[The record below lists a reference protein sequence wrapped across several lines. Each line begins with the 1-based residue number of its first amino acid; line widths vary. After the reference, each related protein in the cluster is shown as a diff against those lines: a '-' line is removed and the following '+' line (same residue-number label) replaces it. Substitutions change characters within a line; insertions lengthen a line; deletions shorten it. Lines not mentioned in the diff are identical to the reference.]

1 MQTKVEVAQV
11 FDTILSVPGM
21 GEKVKVSLQTSRK
34 NLLLLNKVIERGLK
48 GKEADEKSFSLLSG
62 LPPETLQELALIA
75 EELLEK
81 AGLVEMNEKL
91 KAF

>member
-1 MQTKVEVAQV
+1 MQTKVEVSQI
-11 FDTILSVPGM
+11 FETILSVPGM
-21 GEKVKVSLQTSRK
+21 GEKVKVNLQTSRK
-34 NLLLLNKVIERGLK
+34 NLLLLNKVIERGIR
-48 GKEADEKSFSLLSG
+48 GKDVDEKSVSILNGLL
-62 LPPETLQELALIA
+62 PETLQELGLIA